1 MADAIYVN
9 GQDGYSGNILL
20 DPDGT
25 VTRAEMYDAIAEVGH
40 QVELQVPDEAVSCL
54 RVSSIALVFMAIA
67 VCIKALFDIWD

>member
-1 MADAIYVN
+1 MAGAIYVD

-40 QVELQVPDEAVSCL
+40 QVELQVPDEAISCL
-54 RVSSIALVFMAIA
+54 RISTVALVAMAIA
-67 VCIKALFDIWD
+67 IAMKALRDIWD